1 MSYVQGV
8 LRPDERVLGF
18 GRIHWVVYLPGLALL
33 VLAALALAVFGTHW
47 VVLTI
52 AALLAL
58 AGFGLAFNQFVRSVT
73 TEIAVTT
80 LRVIK
85 KTGLIRRD
93 TVEISMSKIESVDVS
108 QTIAG
113 RILGY
118 GTVTVRGTGAGLEP
132 LRTIAD
138 PLALR
143 EHIIAG

>member
-47 VVLTI
+47 VVLVV

-58 AGFGLAFNQFVRSVT
+58 VGFGLAFDQFVRSVT

-108 QTIAG
+108 QTIWG

-118 GTVTVRGTGAGLEP
+118 GTVIVRGTGAGGEKLHP
-132 LRTIAD
+132 IAD